1 MIIMKFG
8 GTSVKNAAAFKNVAS
23 IIQSNIDKKP
33 LIVLSAMA
41 GVTNILEESVQN
53 AVNQLKED
61 VSSAV
66 DKLKSIHQNAISDLF
81 KDYPKKKQALDKI
94 ICDEMKKL
102 EALLSATGTI
112 KIKSTDLSHAILSI
126 GEIIS
131 SSIMTSLLQT
141 MDIEAKF
148 IDARRIM
155 ITTNHNNEIVPV
167 PEIIEVEVQKHILPQ
182 AQKGKIVVTQGFIG
196 ATSEG
201 APTTLGR
208 NGSDFSAALLGAAL
222 KVEEIQIWTDV
233 DGILTAD
240 PTIIKSA
247 RPLEFMTFD
256 EACELAYFGAR
267 VLYPSAIQPALEKDI
282 PVRVLN
288 TSLPEYKGTLIVNH
302 AQYRYKSLV
311 KSIAYK
317 EGITL
322 LTVKST
328 QLLLS
333 TKLLSELFYFLTR
346 RGMRVYAVSKSAIK
360 LSLTVENNTK
370 LESILDEFHFSGKL
384 KIDHNKAIV
393 SIVGENMKRNPDIS
407 WEVIKML
414 KEAHI
419 NIELISQFAGQIS
432 FMFIID
438 EKDIELF
445 KRSFYKLKRVF
456 VFN

>member
-1 MIIMKFG
+1 MKFG
-8 GTSVKNAAAFKNVAS
+8 GTSVKNSDAFRNVAS
-23 IIQSNIDKKP
+23 IIKRNLDKKP

-61 VSSAV
+61 VNSAV
-66 DKLKSIHQNAISDLF
+66 DKLKAIHQNAVSDLF
-81 KDYPKKKQALDKI
+81 SEYSDKKTALDKI
-94 ICDEMKKL
+94 INSEMKKL

-112 KIKSTDLSHAILSI
+112 KIESTDLSHAILSI

-141 MDIEAKF
+141 MDIPSKF
-148 IDARRIM
+148 IDARGIL

-167 PEIIEVEVQKHILPQ
+167 PEIIETEAQKYILPQ
-182 AQKGKIVVTQGFIG
+182 IQKGKIVVTQGFIG

-222 KVEEIQIWTDV
+222 KVDEIQIWTDV

-247 RPLEFMTFD
+247 RPLELMTFD

-288 TSLPEYKGTLIVNH
+288 SSQPESQGTLIVNRSE
-302 AQYRYKSLV
+302 YRYKSLV

-333 TKLLSELFYFLTR
+333 TKLLSELFYFLTK

-370 LESILDEFHFSGKL
+370 LEKILEEFHFAGKL
-384 KIDHNKAIV
+384 KIEHNKAIV

-414 KEAHI
+414 KEAQI

-438 EKDIELF
+438 EKDID
-445 KRSFYKLKRVF
+445 KTVKLLHTNYIESEWK
-456 VFN
+456 

>member
-23 IIQSNIDKKP
+23 IIKNNLHKNP

-53 AVNQLKED
+53 AVNQMKDD
-61 VSSAV
+61 VNKAII
-66 DKLKSIHQNAISDLF
+66 KLKATHNDTISELF
-81 KDYPKKKQALDKI
+81 SGDPEKKQALENI
-94 ICDEMKKL
+94 LADEMKKL

-112 KIKSTDLSHAILSI
+112 KIESTDLSHAILSI

-141 MDIEAKF
+141 MDIPAKF
-148 IDARRIM
+148 VDARGIM
-155 ITTNHNNEIVPV
+155 ITTNQNNEIVPV
-167 PEIIEVEVQKHILPQ
+167 PEIIEVEAQKQILPHMEN
-182 AQKGKIVVTQGFIG
+182 GSIVITQGFIG

-222 KVEEIQIWTDV
+222 HVEEIQIWTDV
-233 DGILTAD
+233 NGILTAD

-288 TSLPEYKGTLIVNH
+288 SSEPQSAGTLIVNH
-302 AQYRYKSLV
+302 NQYRHKSLV

-333 TKLLSELFYFLTR
+333 TKLLSELFQFLTK

-360 LSLTVENNTK
+360 LSLTVENNSK
-370 LESILDEFHFSGKL
+370 LESILNDFRFSGKL
-384 KIDHNKAIV
+384 KIERSKAIV

-414 KEAHI
+414 KEAQV

-438 EKDIELF
+438 EKDID
-445 KRSFYKLKRVF
+445 KTVKLLHA
-456 VFN
+456 NYIESEWE